1 MTLSDA
7 PDYTT
12 IAPEYAEPDI
22 VDILTPEEYEYHC
35 YDYMELNGF
44 R

>member
-1 MTLSDA
+1 MVKLSTLA
-7 PDYTT
+7 EE
-12 IAPEYAEPDI
+12 PEYAEPDI

-44 R
+44 K